1 MRSIS
6 SEKASV
12 VVPAYNDYPQLERC
26 LDALGS
32 QTIRDSLEII
42 VSLDGGK
49 PLPHRIRDKA
59 DMVLEGRHEGPA
71 AARNRGWMASTGDPV
86 LFTDSD
92 CVPDP
97 SWAEEMLRV
106 LTAGADAVKG
116 AYSFGG
122 ERIIQ
127 RLAQVEFEERY
138 RLLLK
143 PGNID
148 MVDTYSAGYRRGI
161 LVETGGFDETFP
173 FPDHEDVDLSYRM
186 AEEGYVLRFAP
197 DAKVVHTHRDTWK
210 AYLRMKFSRGRW
222 RMKVLRSFPGKAG
235 ADSYTPKCMKIQILL
250 CPLFLP
256 ALLLLPVYP
265 PLIVMWGAVFILTT
279 IPLVL
284 TAFRSDISLV
294 PVIPVFAFLRS
305 FALFSG
311 LCRGIFTSKGVNE

>member
-1 MRSIS
+1 MRSIFS
-6 SEKASV
+6 GKASV
-12 VVPAYNDYPQLERC
+12 IVPAYNDFQQLQKC
-26 LDALGS
+26 LDALGR
-32 QTIRDSLEII
+32 QTVRDNLEII
-42 VSLDGGK
+42 VSLDGGE
-49 PLPHRIRDKA
+49 PLPGRMRAKA
-59 DMVLEGRHEGPA
+59 DKVIEGRHEGPA

-97 SWAEEMLRV
+97 NWAEEMLRV

-222 RMKVLRSFPGKAG
+222 RMKVLRRFPGKAG

-265 PLIVMWGAVFILTT
+265 LISAVWIAVFILTT
-279 IPLVL
+279 IPLAL

-294 PVIPVFAFLRS
+294 PIILVFAFLRS
-305 FALFSG
+305 CALFSG
-311 LCRGIFTSKGVNE
+311 LCRGIFAPEEVNE